1 MKLLATTRLFLR
13 TARLAD
19 AGLYLA
25 LVNDPD
31 FVTYVGERGIRCLR
45 AARDALR
52 DGPLR
57 MQAELGH
64 SIYVVERRD
73 GVALGMCGLIRRD
86 GLDGVDI
93 GYAFLPQA
101 RGQGYAHEAA
111 AAVVEYAR
119 NGLGLPELLAVVD
132 PKNHSSISLLQ
143 KIGLRFDKMVHLS
156 PHHSAV
162 HVYLISFDGN
172 S

>member
-1 MKLLATTRLFLR
+1 MKVLATTRLILR
-13 TARLAD
+13 TARLND
-19 AGLYLA
+19 AALYLA
-25 LVNDPD
+25 LVNDAD
-31 FVTYVGERGIRCLR
+31 FVTYVGERGIHSLR
-45 AARDALR
+45 AARTALR

-111 AAVVEYAR
+111 TAVVEYAR
-119 NGLGLPELLAVVD
+119 NGLGLAELLAVVD
-132 PKNHSSISLLQ
+132 PKNHKSVSVLQ
-143 KIGLRFDKMVHLS
+143 KIGLSFARIVHLS
-156 PHHSAV
+156 PQQSAV
-162 HVYLISFDGN
+162 HLYCINFDCR